1 MDAGKPD
8 GEGVRRGTA
17 ARGVGRAGSATPPR
31 PSQRLLSI
39 YLGMRSGTSNCR
51 PWERIVDARQAGV
64 SLNSEQ
70 QVILRAED
78 QSGTASLV
86 ALLSPDQAL
95 TLADALMQSA
105 EAVEATVGRKS
116 GLAQR
121 PPIAAEAPSQTEIR
135 KAVI

>member
-1 MDAGKPD
+1 MDEHAGEKHFCNV
-8 GEGVRRGTA
+8 EGRRKG
-17 ARGVGRAGSATPPR
+17 RG
-31 PSQRLLSI
+31 
-39 YLGMRSGTSNCR
+39 RSPCF
-51 PWERIVDARQAGV
+51 VKAGV

-105 EAVEATVGRKS
+105 EAVEAAVGRKS

-135 KAVI
+135 KAVS